1 MNTLYNGMTIDLDT
15 PLIHQKQRRP
25 NHAYQQVS
33 VRRYLQNEHC
43 LQPWQ
48 VQNNARYHPQN
59 VMYPAPAAVRAI
71 AHAVEQPGS
80 IISGFSALALY
91 GLPYLVEGADTTLVT
106 TSGHTSV
113 AGACRPTI
121 RRSRISLAT
130 WTVTHRGVP
139 LQAVTPL
146 TAVIQ
151 ALVQV
156 KRGEHRWSTITVEG
170 LAPEEVRGIQLVDC
184 VRRFWDI
191 TPSSIA
197 KAARHKIDATW
208 LHKVLRHSSVLAD
221 SPKETEMRLL
231 VAALANRY
239 GCTVEEQV
247 PLRVGDQ
254 LVTVF
259 DLAIPELKIA
269 VMYDGAHHSDYQQ
282 RNKDSSIT
290 LKMIRQGWTPAR
302 CSAATMFECLTLIE
316 ELMQEGRV
324 RVQARKVP
332 NGF

>member
-15 PLIHQKQRRP
+15 PLIHQKQRTPDRSY
-25 NHAYQQVS
+25 HQVS
-33 VRRYLQNEHC
+33 LRRYLRTEHC

-48 VQNNARYHPQN
+48 VQNNARYHPRN
-59 VMYPAPAAVRAI
+59 LSYHAPAAVRAI
-71 AHAVEQPGS
+71 AHAVEQRGC
-80 IISGFSALALY
+80 IIAGFSALALY

-106 TSGHTSV
+106 TSGHTSL
-113 AGACRPTI
+113 GGPCRPTI
-121 RRSRISLAT
+121 RRSRTLLAI
-130 WTVTHRGVP
+130 WTVTHRGVS

-156 KRGEHRWSTITVEG
+156 KRGEHRWNTITVEG
-170 LAPEEVRGIQLVDC
+170 LAPEEIRGIQLVDC

-197 KAARHKIDATW
+197 KAARHKIDAAW
-208 LHKVLRHSSVLAD
+208 LHKVLLHSSALAD

-231 VAALANRY
+231 VAALADRH

-247 PLRVGDQ
+247 PLRVGGQ

-290 LKMIRQGWTPAR
+290 LKMIAQGWTPAR
-302 CSAATMFECLTLIE
+302 CSAATMFECLDLIE
-316 ELMQEGRV
+316 KLMREGRGAA
-324 RVQARKVP
+324 QAEKVP

>member
-25 NHAYQQVS
+25 DRSYQQVS
-33 VRRYLQNEHC
+33 QRRYLRSEQC

-48 VQNNARYHPQN
+48 VQNNARYHPRN
-59 VMYPAPAAVRAI
+59 LSYHAPAAVRAI
-71 AHAVEQPGS
+71 AHAVEQRGS
-80 IISGFSALALY
+80 IIAGFSALALY

-106 TSGHTSV
+106 TSGHTNP
-113 AGACRPTI
+113 AEACRPKI
-121 RRSRISLAT
+121 QRSRIRLAI
-130 WTVTHRGVP
+130 WTVTHRGVT

-156 KRGEHRWSTITVEG
+156 KRGEHRWRTVTVEG
-170 LAPEEVRGIQLVDC
+170 LTPEEVRGIQLLDC
-184 VRRFWDI
+184 VRRFWGI

-208 LHKVLRHSSVLAD
+208 LHRVLGHSSALAE

-247 PLRVGDQ
+247 PLWVDDQ

-302 CSAATMFECLTLIE
+302 CSAATMFECLDLIE
-316 ELMQEGRV
+316 ELMQQGRGGE
-324 RVQARKVP
+324 QAEKVP
-332 NGF
+332 NEF